1 MATRATCRWA
11 SQPAKR
17 PSPAVVV
24 LNRSLSVTAPPR
36 GPGSRTHAATLS
48 RCTSSPATRSYS
60 NSMAPPLSRVVAAT
74 RRGGPGN
81 QPNLGFV
88 LAATIPGPAGPAPDL
103 LRAQAAPVSR
113 RRPRPA
119 DRRQHFIPPG
129 WPAGSC
135 RLVPFGGAR
144 REVADGDAQARLGGQ
159 GRQFGLP
166 CPVAVA
172 VGAASIRGDQQ
183 PGGLR
188 VVVVASRLPPAADG
202 GDRERGGVVVGADVD
217 PAGVAGEVVDA
228 IGNGLLGLRVG
239 E

>member
-1 MATRATCRWA
+1 MATRATCRSA

-36 GPGSRTHAATLS
+36 GPASRTHAATLS

-60 NSMAPPLSRVVAAT
+60 SSMAPPLSRVAAT

-119 DRRQHFIPPG
+119 DRRQHFIGSG

-135 RLVPFGGAR
+135 RLVRLRWCPQDGEGAGR
-144 REVADGDAQARLGGQ
+144 RMEGDVR
-159 GRQFGLP
+159 
-166 CPVAVA
+166 
-172 VGAASIRGDQQ
+172 
-183 PGGLR
+183 
-188 VVVVASRLPPAADG
+188 RLPVGTVARTG
-202 GDRERGGVVVGADVD
+202 ERLRLREPRPGRDPDALTPRLLSEGGVGTESIGLVG
-217 PAGVAGEVVDA
+217 GG
-228 IGNGLLGLRVG
+228 RR
-239 E
+239 

>member
-1 MATRATCRWA
+1 MATRATCRSA
-11 SQPAKR
+11 NQPAKR

-24 LNRSLSVTAPPR
+24 LNRSFSVTAPPR

-60 NSMAPPLSRVVAAT
+60 SSMAPPLSRVVAAT

-119 DRRQHFIPPG
+119 DRRQHFIAPG

-135 RLVPFGGAR
+135 RLVPLRGAR
-144 REVADGDAQARLGGQ
+144 REVAHRGRQACLGGQ
-159 GRQFGLP
+159 RRQFAFP
-166 CPVAVA
+166 DPVAVA
-172 VGAASIRGDQQ
+172 VGATRVGGDQQ
-183 PGGLR
+183 PGGL
-188 VVVVASRLPPAADG
+188 
-202 GDRERGGVVVGADVD
+202 GVV
-217 PAGVAGEVVDA
+217 EV
-228 IGNGLLGLRVG
+228 
-239 E
+239 